1 MARKA
6 KRDYNKG
13 VYRLLYVYPDKT
25 KFDLVLTHSIDGDPN
40 GKGLNANFVFAKKI
54 DWEQLKTEIKK
65 NKITRAI
72 WFARGEDGYVM
83 PKDVVSGRHMGA
95 IIIADSIW

>member
-25 KFDLVLTHSIDGDPN
+25 KFDLVD
-40 GKGLNANFVFAKKI
+40 
-54 DWEQLKTEIKK
+54 
-65 NKITRAI
+65 
-72 WFARGEDGYVM
+72 
-83 PKDVVSGRHMGA
+83 
-95 IIIADSIW
+95 

>member
-6 KRDYNKG
+6 KQDYCKG
-13 VYRLLYVYPDKT
+13 VYRLLYEYDDKT
-25 KFDLVLTHSIDGDPN
+25 KFDLVLTHSMDKDPN
-40 GKGLNANFVFAKKI
+40 GKGLNADLVFAEKI

-72 WFARGEDGYVM
+72 WFSNSEDGYVM
-83 PKDVVSGRHMGA
+83 PKDVVSGRHMGV
-95 IIIADSIW
+95 III

>member
-6 KRDYNKG
+6 KRNYCKG
-13 VYRLLYVYPDKT
+13 VYRLLYIYNDKS

-40 GKGLNANFVFAKKI
+40 GKGLNADFVFASKI
-54 DWEQLKTEIKK
+54 NWNDLKREIKK

-72 WFARGEDGYVM
+72 WFSNNEDGYVM
-83 PKDVVSGRHMGA
+83 PKDVVSGKHMGVFF
-95 IIIADSIW
+95 I

>member
-40 GKGLNANFVFAKKI
+40 GKGLNADFVFA
-54 DWEQLKTEIKK
+54 ENNE
-65 NKITRAI
+65 
-72 WFARGEDGYVM
+72 
-83 PKDVVSGRHMGA
+83 
-95 IIIADSIW
+95 

>member
-25 KFDLVLTHSIDGDPN
+25 KFDLVLTHSINGDPN
-40 GKGLNANFVFAKKI
+40 GKGLNADFVFASKI
-54 DWEQLKTEIKK
+54 DWEQLKKEIKK

-72 WFARGEDGYVM
+72 WFGVGENNYVM
-83 PKDVVSGRHMGA
+83 PKDVVSGRHMGV
-95 IIIADSIW
+95 IIVDDNI

>member
-6 KRDYNKG
+6 KRDYSKG
-13 VYRLLYVYPDKT
+13 VYRLLYVYDDKS

-40 GKGLNANFVFAKKI
+40 GKELNADFVFATNI
-54 DWEQLKTEIKK
+54 NWEQLKKEIKK

-72 WFARGEDGYVM
+72 WFSNREDGYVI
-83 PKDVVSGRHMGA
+83 PKDVVSGKHMGV
-95 IIIADSIW
+95 IWVRDDIW

>member
-13 VYRLLYVYPDKT
+13 VYRLLYRYDDKK
-25 KFDLVLTHSIDGDPN
+25 KFDLVLTHSVDGDPN
-40 GKGLNANFVFAKKI
+40 GKGLNAVFVFAENI
-54 DWEQLKTEIKK
+54 NWEQLKEEIKK

-72 WFARGEDGYVM
+72 WFSNREDGYAM
-83 PKDVVSGRHMGA
+83 PKDIVSGRHMGV
-95 IIIADSIW
+95 IWVRDDIW

>member
-6 KRDYNKG
+6 KRDYSKG
-13 VYRLLYVYPDKT
+13 VYRLLYRYSDKT

-40 GKGLNANFVFAKKI
+40 GKGLNADFVFASKI
-54 DWEQLKTEIKK
+54 NWEQLKKEIKK

-72 WFARGEDGYVM
+72 WVSNSEDGYVM
-83 PKDVVSGRHMGA
+83 PKDVVSGKHMGV
-95 IIIADSIW
+95 III

>member
-13 VYRLLYVYPDKT
+13 VYRLLYRYSDKT
-25 KFDLVLTHSIDGDPN
+25 KFDLVLTHSVDGDSN
-40 GKGLNANFVFAKKI
+40 GKGLNADFVFAENI
-54 DWEQLKTEIKK
+54 NWEQLKEEIKK

-72 WFARGEDGYVM
+72 WFSNREDGYAM
-83 PKDVVSGRHMGA
+83 PKDIISGRHMGV
-95 IIIADSIW
+95 IWIRDDIW

>member
-6 KRDYNKG
+6 KRDYCKG
-13 VYRLLYVYPDKT
+13 VYRLLYEYDDLT
-25 KFDLVLTHSIDGDPN
+25 KFDLVLTHSLNGDPN
-40 GKGLNANFVFAKKI
+40 GRGLNCDFVIAQKI

-72 WFARGEDGYVM
+72 WFGNREEDYVI
-83 PKDVVSGRHMGA
+83 PKDVISGRHGGV
-95 IIIADSIW
+95 IVIADDIW

>member
-6 KRDYNKG
+6 KRNYCKG
-13 VYRLLYVYPDKT
+13 VYRLLYIYDDKT

-40 GKGLNANFVFAKKI
+40 GHGMNADFVFAEAI
-54 DWEQLKTEIKK
+54 DWEQLKKEIKK

-72 WFARGEDGYVM
+72 WFGTGEDNYVM
-83 PKDVVSGRHMGA
+83 PKDITSGKYMGV
-95 IIIADSIW
+95 III

>member
-6 KRDYNKG
+6 KRDYCKG
-13 VYRLLYVYPDKT
+13 VYRLLYIYDDKT

-40 GKGLNANFVFAKKI
+40 GHGMNADFVFAEAI
-54 DWEQLKTEIKK
+54 DWEQLKKEIKK

-72 WFARGEDGYVM
+72 WFGIGEDNYVM
-83 PKDVVSGRHMGA
+83 PKDITSGKYMGV
-95 IIIADSIW
+95 III

>member
-40 GKGLNANFVFAKKI
+40 GKGLNADFVFAQKI
-54 DWEQLKTEIKK
+54 NWEQLKTEIKK

-72 WFARGEDGYVM
+72 WFGNREEDYVI
-83 PKDVVSGRHMGA
+83 PKDVTSGRHMGV
-95 IIIADSIW
+95 IVVADDIW

>member
-25 KFDLVLTHSIDGDPN
+25 KFDLVLTHSVDCDPN
-40 GKGLNANFVFAKKI
+40 GKGLNADFVFAKEI

-65 NKITRAI
+65 NKITKAI

-83 PKDVVSGRHMGA
+83 PKDIISGKHIGVFWVNDD
-95 IIIADSIW
+95 IL